1 MSKFYFRENPRTGRD
16 NVVIEDAHL
25 IWKNFSGEETQFN
38 RAGNRN
44 FNVIID
50 DIDFAEELERKGWN
64 VKEKE
69 ARDEGDD
76 PYFTLACAV
85 SYKIRPPKIMTYT
98 GHSKAELN
106 EDTVGMLDYADI
118 INVDL
123 ELNGSHWEVNGKTGI
138 KAYVNELRVTI
149 DDGAFGDK
157 YCDYE

>member
-16 NVVIEDAHL
+16 NVVSEDAHL
-25 IWKNFSGEETQFN
+25 IWKNFSGEEIQFN
-38 RAGNRN
+38 RAGNGN

-50 DIDFAEELERKGWN
+50 DIDFAEELLHKGWN

-106 EDTVGMLDYADI
+106 EDTAGMLDYADI

-138 KAYVNELRVTI
+138 KAYVNELHVTI
-149 DDGAFGDK
+149 DDGVFRDK

>member
-50 DIDFAEELERKGWN
+50 DLDFAEELERKGWN

-85 SYKIRPPKIMTYT
+85 SYKIRPPKIITYT
-98 GHSKAELN
+98 GHSKAKLN
-106 EDTVGMLDYADI
+106 ENTVGMLDYADI
-118 INVDL
+118 TNVDL

-138 KAYVNELRVTI
+138 KAYVNELHVTI

>member
-50 DIDFAEELERKGWN
+50 DIDFAEELLHKGWN

-69 ARDEGDD
+69 ARAEGDD

-138 KAYVNELRVTI
+138 KAYVNELHVTI

>member
-50 DIDFAEELERKGWN
+50 DLDFAEELERKGWN

-85 SYKIRPPKIMTYT
+85 SYKIIPPKIMTYT

-138 KAYVNELRVTI
+138 KAYVNELHVTI

>member
-50 DIDFAEELERKGWN
+50 DIDFAEELLHKGWN

-138 KAYVNELRVTI
+138 KAYVNGLHVTI

>member
-50 DIDFAEELERKGWN
+50 DLDFAEELLHKGWN

-123 ELNGSHWEVNGKTGI
+123 ELNGGHWEVNGKTGI
-138 KAYVNELRVTI
+138 KAYVNELHVTI
-149 DDGAFGDK
+149 DDGTFGDK